1 MEKPTPSL
9 VHAGVMMRSIDCDAM
24 KRILIA
30 LAAGLLGLAAADKKL
45 QMKDLPQ
52 PVQKAVQ
59 QEQARGATIVGLAS
73 EVEGGKTMYEV
84 ETKVNGHTRDLLF
97 TAAGV
102 LVEAEEE
109 TSIDAVPAP
118 VKAAMEAHGNVL
130 KIETLTKGKSVTYEA
145 QIEKNGRKSEIAVNA
160 DGKLLKK

>member
-1 MEKPTPSL
+1 
-9 VHAGVMMRSIDCDAM
+9 MRFRTLSVVCVPV
-24 KRILIA
+24 A
-30 LAAGLLGLAAADKKL
+30 LTLAVAATAADKKV
-45 QMKDLPQ
+45 QMKDLP
-52 PVQKAVQ
+52 PAVQKAVQ
-59 QEQARGATIVGLAS
+59 QEQAKGATIVGLAS

-109 TSIDAVPAP
+109 TPIDAVPAA
-118 VKAAMEAHGNVL
+118 VKAAFEARGKVL

-145 QIEKNGRKSEIAVNA
+145 QIEKNGKTSEVVVNA
-160 DGKLLKK
+160 DGKTPKR

>member
-1 MEKPTPSL
+1 MKFGTLSVVL
-9 VHAGVMMRSIDCDAM
+9 VPVALTFGV
-24 KRILIA
+24 
-30 LAAGLLGLAAADKKL
+30 AAATAADKKV
-45 QMKDLPQ
+45 QMKDLPP

-59 QEQARGATIVGLAS
+59 QEEAKGATIVGLGS

-118 VKAAMEAHGNVL
+118 VKAALEAHGNVL

-145 QIEKNGRKSEIAVNA
+145 QIEKNGKKSEIAVSA